1 MDAARLTQGLSSSIP
16 SVWLN
21 VHLDTVGEIWAS
33 GRSIAKGYW
42 NRPLETKE
50 TFHARLADTGEGPF
64 LRTGDLGFVKDGEC
78 YITGRLKDMIIIRGQ
93 NFYPQ
98 DIELTVEK
106 SHPALRRSCTAA
118 FGVDVDGREV
128 LAIAQEVE
136 RTFLRKL
143 NVDEVAT
150 AIRRAVLEKYE
161 LEPWAIVLL
170 RTGSIPKT
178 SSGKIQRRA
187 WARFLEGSLEIAGEW
202 RKAKAVPE
210 EGPGA
215 ACLPRPRRSGH
226 GWRLSQR
233 LRVPGTL

>member
-1 MDAARLTQGLSSSIP
+1 M
-16 SVWLN
+16 N

-178 SSGKIQRRA
+178 SSGKFSGAHARRG
-187 WARFLEGSLEIAGEW
+187 FW
-202 RKAKAVPE
+202 RKSRDRRRVAQ
-210 EGPGA
+210 GQSGA
-215 ACLPRPRRSGH
+215 RGAQERHASSPRRSGH
-226 GWRLSQR
+226 G
-233 LRVPGTL
+233 